1 MRKSGLFGRKGV
13 TPGPNTQLS
22 LHVEGANGQPT
33 QAELDEE
40 AEEVRH
46 TPAAL
51 HPCRASAR
59 AQPARAPSEHAGM
72 PGGAQAMNEMM
83 GGIMERPKHVV
94 RGGTPH
100 TRVRVRVRVRV
111 SPALTMTLTRWA
123 A

>member
-51 HPCRASAR
+51 HLCRASAR
-59 AQPARAPSEHAGM
+59 APSQHARAQRARRRAWWRAGDERDD
-72 PGGAQAMNEMM
+72 GRHHGAPQA
-83 GGIMERPKHVV
+83 
-94 RGGTPH
+94 RGGRRH
-100 TRVRVRVRVRV
+100 TTHG
-111 SPALTMTLTRWA
+111 LGLGLGLG
-123 A
+123 

>member
-46 TPAAL
+46 TPTAL

-59 AQPARAPSEHAGM
+59 APSQHARAASEHARAQRARRRAWWRAGDERDD
-72 PGGAQAMNEMM
+72 GRHHGAPQA
-83 GGIMERPKHVV
+83 
-94 RGGTPH
+94 RGGPRDTTH
-100 TRVRVRVRVRV
+100 G
-111 SPALTMTLTRWA
+111 LGLGLGLGFGFG
-123 A
+123 

>member
-46 TPAAL
+46 THARRTAPV
-51 HPCRASAR
+51 PRQRAR
-59 AQPARAPSEHAGM
+59 AQPARA
-72 PGGAQAMNEMM
+72 
-83 GGIMERPKHVV
+83 RPAS
-94 RGGTPH
+94 TPPCLVA
-100 TRVRVRVRVRV
+100 RRR
-111 SPALTMTLTRWA
+111 
-123 A
+123 

>member
-59 AQPARAPSEHAGM
+59 APSQHARAPSEHAAV
-72 PGGAQAMNEMM
+72 PGCAQAMNEMM

-94 RGGTPH
+94 GG
-100 TRVRVRVRVRV
+100 
-111 SPALTMTLTRWA
+111 
-123 A
+123 